1 MDEQPSISSFKAR
14 GGYWLIGQGILFVLY
29 AAALIA
35 PVKWFTLPLFGNLGH
50 VTGALLAILGIW
62 MGISAFWTL
71 GRSLTPFPAP
81 LQNAQLVAYGVYRI
95 VRHPI
100 YGALFLL
107 GLGVAF
113 WVNNLGAAAVAIL
126 LLLFFRL
133 KSGQEEVFLVGKYPD
148 YVAYQKKNRKRLIP
162 FLW

>member
-1 MDEQPSISSFKAR
+1 MDEQTSISSFKAR
-14 GGYWLIGQGILFVLY
+14 GGYWLLGQGFLFILY
-29 AAALIA
+29 ATALLA
-35 PVKWFTLPLFGNLGH
+35 PIKWFALPFWGYWGQIA
-50 VTGALLAILGIW
+50 GALLVILGTW
-62 MGISAFWTL
+62 MGVSAFWTL

-81 LQNAQLVAYGVYRI
+81 LQNAELVAHGVYHV

-100 YGALFLL
+100 YGALFLF

-113 WVNNLGAAAVAIL
+113 WMNNLGAAAVAIL

-133 KSGQEEVFLVGKYPD
+133 KSEQEEVFLVGKYPD
-148 YVAYQKKNRKRLIP
+148 YMAYQQKTRKRLIP